1 MSIFFTT
8 LAINHLQLPFSK
20 SFSNKK
26 ALNDL
31 LSTVQLSLFSADGS
45 VRQTSKNKLGQILK
59 SKSNEENTDAS
70 KGSTVYVVD
79 LMALMQV
86 VTVIPGTFEDLV
98 LKLISILP
106 N

>member
-8 LAINHLQLPFSK
+8 LAINHLQLRFSK

-45 VRQTSKNKLGQILK
+45 VHQTSKNKLGQILK

-70 KGSTVYVVD
+70 KGSTMYVVD

-98 LKLISILP
+98 L
-106 N
+106 

>member
-1 MSIFFTT
+1 MR
-8 LAINHLQLPFSK
+8 FSK

-70 KGSTVYVVD
+70 KGSTMYVVD

-98 LKLISILP
+98 LKLISVLP

>member
-1 MSIFFTT
+1 MR
-8 LAINHLQLPFSK
+8 FSK

-70 KGSTVYVVD
+70 KGSTMYVVD

>member
-1 MSIFFTT
+1 MR
-8 LAINHLQLPFSK
+8 FSK

-31 LSTVQLSLFSADGS
+31 LSTVQLSLFTADGS

-70 KGSTVYVVD
+70 KGSTMYVVD

>member
-1 MSIFFTT
+1 M
-8 LAINHLQLPFSK
+8 
-20 SFSNKK
+20 
-26 ALNDL
+26 NDL
-31 LSTVQLSLFSADGS
+31 LSTVQLSLFTADGS

-70 KGSTVYVVD
+70 KGSTMYVVD